1 MKVRNS
7 ILILAISLTVV
18 AGQVNEIEVCTTLPT
33 PDGTSRPEP
42 CVFPFSFD
50 NVTFFE
56 VCKYSVMVGCVNG

>member
-7 ILILAISLTVV
+7 IRILAISLTVV

-33 PDGTSRPEP
+33 PDGTSRPEQ

-56 VCKYSVMVGCVNG
+56 VCKYSVMAN